1 MRRKKNMKNKIRKT
15 LLLLC
20 AMMLAFALTACG
32 GSKDDDNTDDNT
44 AQTED
49 NAAAGDDASA
59 DDTADDSSVSGKFSS
74 IQEFIDSDMM
84 QEELASQMK
93 SLEGSGMSMELT
105 AEDNKLIYN
114 FKIDDPDLSAAMD
127 ASALESS
134 LDSQASTFESVAGVL
149 PTAIDVDN
157 PVVVV
162 RYLDSDGNELASR
175 EFTPSD
181 DTADD
186 TDAPADDA
194 ADTAE

>member
-1 MRRKKNMKNKIRKT
+1 MKNKIRKM
-15 LLLLC
+15 LLFMC
-20 AMMLAFALTACG
+20 ALMLALALTACG
-32 GSKDDDNTDDNT
+32 GSGDDSSTTDD

-49 NAAAGDDASA
+49 NSTAGDDADA
-59 DDTADDSSVSGKFSS
+59 DDAAEDDGTVTGKFAS

-84 QEELASQMK
+84 QEQLSSQME

-149 PTAIDVDN
+149 PTAIDVEN

-175 EFTPSD
+175 EFAPSD

-186 TDAPADDA
+186 AAADDT

>member
-1 MRRKKNMKNKIRKT
+1 MKNKFRKM
-15 LLLLC
+15 LLLMC
-20 AMMLAFALTACG
+20 AMTLAFALTACG
-32 GSKDDDNTDDNT
+32 GSGDDADTSGGA
-44 AQTED
+44 AQTEED
-49 NAAAGDDASA
+49 ASGGDDAAAEDDTSA
-59 DDTADDSSVSGKFSS
+59 DDTADDTAAGKFAS

-84 QEELASQMK
+84 QKELATQLE
-93 SLEGSGMSMELT
+93 SLEGTGISMELT

-175 EFTPSD
+175 EFMPSD

>member
-1 MRRKKNMKNKIRKT
+1 MKNKIRKMF
-15 LLLLC
+15 LLTC

-32 GSKDDDNTDDNT
+32 GSGNDPNT
-44 AQTED
+44 ADDTQTED
-49 NAAAGDDASA
+49 DAAAAEDDAST
-59 DDTADDSSVSGKFSS
+59 DDAAEDDSAVTGKFASV
-74 IQEFIDSDMM
+74 QEFVESDMM
-84 QEELASQMK
+84 QEQLASQME

-127 ASALESS
+127 VSALESS
-134 LDSQASTFESVAGVL
+134 LDSQASTFESVAEVL
-149 PTAIDVDN
+149 PAAIDVEN

-175 EFTPSD
+175 EFAPSD

-186 TDAPADDA
+186 AA
-194 ADTAE
+194 ADTAQ

>member
-1 MRRKKNMKNKIRKT
+1 MKNKIRKM
-15 LLLLC
+15 LLLIC

-32 GSKDDDNTDDNT
+32 GSGNDSDTADDT
-44 AQTED
+44 QTED
-49 NAAAGDDASA
+49 NSAAGDDTAA
-59 DDTADDSSVSGKFSS
+59 DDTSEDDGAVTGKYAS
-74 IQEFIDSDMM
+74 IQEFIESDMM
-84 QEELASQMK
+84 QEQLATQMS

-105 AEDNKLIYN
+105 AEDNKLIYS

-149 PTAIDVDN
+149 PAAIDVEN

-175 EFTPSD
+175 EFAASD

-186 TDAPADDA
+186 AA

>member
-1 MRRKKNMKNKIRKT
+1 MKNKFRK
-15 LLLLC
+15 LLLLMC
-20 AMMLAFALTACG
+20 AMTLAFALTACG
-32 GSKDDDNTDDNT
+32 GSGDDADSSGDA
-44 AQTED
+44 AQTEED
-49 NAAAGDDASA
+49 ASAGDDAAAQDDAADDNAA
-59 DDTADDSSVSGKFSS
+59 DDTAAGKFAS

-84 QEELASQMK
+84 QEELATQLE
-93 SLEGSGMSMELT
+93 SLEGTGMSMELT

-175 EFTPSD
+175 EFMPSD